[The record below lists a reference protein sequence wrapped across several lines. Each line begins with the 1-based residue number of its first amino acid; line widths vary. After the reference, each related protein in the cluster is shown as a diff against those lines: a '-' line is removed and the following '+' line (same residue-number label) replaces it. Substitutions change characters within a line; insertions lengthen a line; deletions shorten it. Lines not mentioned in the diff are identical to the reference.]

1 MTNLKSAHSNWCTC
15 EVLVRLKSQYFLSQ
29 NAQIW
34 AFGVEIWKTK
44 TSRNI
49 QSSQFWSIG
58 SFRIVSHF
66 FRSFWLMA
74 GRFGSFWILVTT
86 VISRRNYKGIVSS
99 CSAFVW
105 DMIRRG
111 IGFSHLINKQTNKQT
126 NKQKSE
132 SSIKNTKWKVSKKK
146 KKFFLIFCYMA
157 KLLKTKDQSCS
168 CERHLSYSFFS
179 ALVENF

>member
-1 MTNLKSAHSNWCTC
+1 MPKFDYLGSKFEKRKRVEISRVPNF
-15 EVLVRLKSQYFLSQ
+15 EVLGRF
-29 NAQIW
+29 
-34 AFGVEIWKTK
+34 
-44 TSRNI
+44 
-49 QSSQFWSIG
+49 G
-58 SFRIVSHF
+58 SFRIFS
-66 FRSFWLMA
+66 
-74 GRFGSFWILVTT
+74 GCFGSFWILVTS

-111 IGFSHLINKQTNKQT
+111 IGFNHLIIKQTNKQT
-126 NKQKSE
+126 NKNLNQAS
-132 SSIKNTKWKVSKKK
+132 KNTKWKIKKKK